1 MATAKTEPMKLR
13 ELIIDK
19 AIIPTLVATKRDD
32 AIHELLDALVAAGK
46 VSPQIKATFLKSIID
61 REKRG
66 STGLGKGVATPHA
79 KHKSVTRPFVAVG
92 VSKAGVEFNSSDKQ
106 PVHSIFMLIS
116 PEESPELHLAAIQSI
131 YSQLSKDQFRN
142 FLRQASTVA
151 EVITILD
158 EADAG
163 H

>member
-1 MATAKTEPMKLR
+1 MAIAKTAPMKLR
-13 ELIIDK
+13 ELVVDT
-19 AIIPTLVATKRDD
+19 AILPYLVANKRDD
-32 AIHELLDALVAAGK
+32 AIHELLDALVQSGK
-46 VSPQIKATFLKSIID
+46 VSPQMKATFAKSIID
-61 REKRG
+61 REKKG

-79 KHKSVTRPFVAVG
+79 KHKSVKRPFVAIGISKSG
-92 VSKAGVEFNSSDKQ
+92 VDFNSIDKQ
-106 PVHSIFMLIS
+106 PVQSIFLLIS

-142 FLRQASTVA
+142 FLRQSTTVHD
-151 EVITILD
+151 VITILD